1 MQVIYVDVL
10 LFFNFCVNYFLLRGT
25 AFLTHTPCRIPRCLL
40 SALLGSFSALV
51 ILLPPLPLAVNLLIR
66 LGTAAGMNGLLCFGL
81 SRRTM
86 LRQTIWFF
94 CCSMLFAGFL
104 MFLLF
109 FIRSPAIICGA
120 VFFSAANDFRQH
132 FPLLC
137 AIIKRQAVIAMQV
150 IYVDVLLFFNFCVNY
165 FLLRGTAF
173 LTHTPCRIPRCLL
186 SALLGSFSALV
197 ILLPPL
203 PLAVNLLI
211 RLGTAAG
218 MNGLLCFGLSR
229 RTMLRQTIWF
239 FCCSMLFAGFLMFLQ
254 QSTNSRRI
262 FLGNQCFYLQLSLPV
277 CIFCTLLAYG
287 VLRLWHAVRMRCRHT
302 DVPYRVYIRIGSET
316 RIQTGLAD
324 TGNNLVDPYSG
335 LPIIV
340 CSRQAFSD
348 LLPQCQ
354 KKQRHYHYVPY
365 GTVSGTSLM
374 PVFQADEVL
383 LQNETTGARQQ
394 VAARIGLADAQEQA
408 IFHPNLLQTI

>member
-51 ILLPPLPLAVNLLIR
+51 ILLPPLPL
-66 LGTAAGMNGLLCFGL
+66 T
-81 SRRTM
+81 
-86 LRQTIWFF
+86 
-94 CCSMLFAGFL
+94 
-104 MFLLF
+104 
-109 FIRSPAIICGA
+109 
-120 VFFSAANDFRQH
+120 
-132 FPLLC
+132 
-137 AIIKRQAVIAMQV
+137 
-150 IYVDVLLFFNFCVNY
+150 
-165 FLLRGTAF
+165 
-173 LTHTPCRIPRCLL
+173 
-186 SALLGSFSALV
+186 
-197 ILLPPL
+197 
-203 PLAVNLLI
+203 VNLLI

-254 QSTNSRRI
+254 QNTNSRRI

-287 VLRLWHAVRMRCRHT
+287 ILRLWHAVRMRCRHT

-340 CSRQAFSD
+340 CSRQAFYD

>member
-66 LGTAAGMNGLLCFGL
+66 LGTAAGMNG
-81 SRRTM
+81 
-86 LRQTIWFF
+86 
-94 CCSMLFAGFL
+94 
-104 MFLLF
+104 
-109 FIRSPAIICGA
+109 
-120 VFFSAANDFRQH
+120 V
-132 FPLLC
+132 
-137 AIIKRQAVIAMQV
+137 
-150 IYVDVLLFFNFCVNY
+150 
-165 FLLRGTAF
+165 
-173 LTHTPCRIPRCLL
+173 
-186 SALLGSFSALV
+186 
-197 ILLPPL
+197 
-203 PLAVNLLI
+203 
-211 RLGTAAG
+211 
-218 MNGLLCFGLSR
+218 LCFGLSR

-383 LQNETTGARQQ
+383 LQAVQSISDLINIPGIINLDFADVTSIMKDAGYAHMGLGAASGPNKAEEAARMAIASPLLETSINGARGVIVNFLVPPDVDLEDITNASQMIHDAAHPDVNLIWG
-394 VAARIGLADAQEQA
+394 VAFDEKLEDEIKIVVIATNFDHESGFRIPTPPVDTEVPEDKITEVEPQTEQEPINDDLDISA
-408 IFHPNLLQTI
+408 LIDMLNHDRDKRS

>member
-81 SRRTM
+81 SR
-86 LRQTIWFF
+86 Q
-94 CCSMLFAGFL
+94 
-104 MFLLF
+104 
-109 FIRSPAIICGA
+109 
-120 VFFSAANDFRQH
+120 
-132 FPLLC
+132 
-137 AIIKRQAVIAMQV
+137 
-150 IYVDVLLFFNFCVNY
+150 
-165 FLLRGTAF
+165 
-173 LTHTPCRIPRCLL
+173 
-186 SALLGSFSALV
+186 
-197 ILLPPL
+197 
-203 PLAVNLLI
+203 
-211 RLGTAAG
+211 
-218 MNGLLCFGLSR
+218 
-229 RTMLRQTIWF
+229 TMLRQTIWF

>member
-81 SRRTM
+81 SR
-86 LRQTIWFF
+86 Q
-94 CCSMLFAGFL
+94 
-104 MFLLF
+104 
-109 FIRSPAIICGA
+109 
-120 VFFSAANDFRQH
+120 
-132 FPLLC
+132 
-137 AIIKRQAVIAMQV
+137 
-150 IYVDVLLFFNFCVNY
+150 
-165 FLLRGTAF
+165 
-173 LTHTPCRIPRCLL
+173 
-186 SALLGSFSALV
+186 
-197 ILLPPL
+197 
-203 PLAVNLLI
+203 
-211 RLGTAAG
+211 
-218 MNGLLCFGLSR
+218 
-229 RTMLRQTIWF
+229 TMLRQTIWF

-287 VLRLWHAVRMRCRHT
+287 ILRFWHAVRMRYRHT

>member
-1 MQVIYVDVL
+1 
-10 LFFNFCVNYFLLRGT
+10 
-25 AFLTHTPCRIPRCLL
+25 
-40 SALLGSFSALV
+40 
-51 ILLPPLPLAVNLLIR
+51 
-66 LGTAAGMNGLLCFGL
+66 
-81 SRRTM
+81 
-86 LRQTIWFF
+86 
-94 CCSMLFAGFL
+94 
-104 MFLLF
+104 
-109 FIRSPAIICGA
+109 
-120 VFFSAANDFRQH
+120 
-132 FPLLC
+132 
-137 AIIKRQAVIAMQV
+137 
-150 IYVDVLLFFNFCVNY
+150 
-165 FLLRGTAF
+165 
-173 LTHTPCRIPRCLL
+173 
-186 SALLGSFSALV
+186 
-197 ILLPPL
+197 
-203 PLAVNLLI
+203 
-211 RLGTAAG
+211 

-287 VLRLWHAVRMRCRHT
+287 ILRLWHAVRMRCRHT

>member
-109 FIRSPAIICGA
+109 SIRSPAIICGA

-186 SALLGSFSALV
+186 SALLGSFSTLV

>member
-1 MQVIYVDVL
+1 
-10 LFFNFCVNYFLLRGT
+10 
-25 AFLTHTPCRIPRCLL
+25 
-40 SALLGSFSALV
+40 
-51 ILLPPLPLAVNLLIR
+51 
-66 LGTAAGMNGLLCFGL
+66 
-81 SRRTM
+81 
-86 LRQTIWFF
+86 
-94 CCSMLFAGFL
+94 
-104 MFLLF
+104 
-109 FIRSPAIICGA
+109 
-120 VFFSAANDFRQH
+120 
-132 FPLLC
+132 
-137 AIIKRQAVIAMQV
+137 MQV

-254 QSTNSRRI
+254 QSTNSHRI
-262 FLGNQCFYLQLSLPV
+262 FLGNQCFYLQLSLPG

-287 VLRLWHAVRMRCRHT
+287 ILRLWHAVRMRCRHT

-324 TGNNLVDPYSG
+324 PGNN
-335 LPIIV
+335 
-340 CSRQAFSD
+340 
-348 LLPQCQ
+348 
-354 KKQRHYHYVPY
+354 
-365 GTVSGTSLM
+365 
-374 PVFQADEVL
+374 
-383 LQNETTGARQQ
+383 
-394 VAARIGLADAQEQA
+394 
-408 IFHPNLLQTI
+408 